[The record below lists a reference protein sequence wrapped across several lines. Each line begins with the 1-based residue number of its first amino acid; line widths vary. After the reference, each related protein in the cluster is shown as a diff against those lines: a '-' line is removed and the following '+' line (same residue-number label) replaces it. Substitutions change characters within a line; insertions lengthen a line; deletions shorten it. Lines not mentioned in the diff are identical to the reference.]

1 MKGLVLCDGPKRLP
15 FVILLKRRD
24 TSHKARVLDRN
35 QPGDAFGG
43 GLSREASVNEPLGE
57 AGILC
62 NGPRF
67 LPRLAH
73 KSTKAIR
80 V

>member
-1 MKGLVLCDGPKRLP
+1 MPNANLVKISDEGSIMKGLVLCDGPKRLP

-43 GLSREASVNEPLGE
+43 GAVKGSIGQRAVRRGWY
-57 AGILC
+57 I
-62 NGPRF
+62 
-67 LPRLAH
+67 
-73 KSTKAIR
+73 